1 MQTTLRARRLLT
13 ATGSIDY
20 PEISIRDG
28 KIASIQPGHLCDD
41 QHTLTPCF
49 FDIHVHGARSFDF
62 MAASVPEITHVGQ
75 FLATHGVGAYL
86 PTTVTGPIDT
96 TLHALER
103 LASAIEAA
111 GTESAPTDAARP
123 VAIHLEG
130 PFVSHSKRGV
140 HPIASILAPS
150 IAVFDRFQAA
160 ARGHI
165 RLMTIAPEL
174 PGALDL
180 IRHANAQGVRISI
193 GHSDA
198 TEAEALAGIA
208 AGAVSATHTFNAM
221 RALSHREPGIL
232 GVVLDRDDLY
242 AEAICDGI
250 HVHPSMIRLWLKAKG
265 SGRAI
270 LITDGMS
277 ATGEPDGEYLLG
289 DLAVELRG
297 GTCLLRGTQT
307 LAGSVLTMDRAVENL
322 QRFTGSPLETAIGLA
337 THNPARMLGLDWV
350 ADLAPGS
357 PANFNLFNSAG
368 QRTATILHG
377 TIIAS

>member
-13 ATGSIDY
+13 AKGPIDY
-20 PEISIRDG
+20 PEISISEG
-28 KIASIQPGHLCDD
+28 KIVSIQPGTPCDD
-41 QHTLTPCF
+41 DRTLAPCF

-62 MAASVPEITHVGQ
+62 MAASVPEIAHVGRY
-75 FLATHGVGAYL
+75 LATQGVGAYL

-96 TLHALER
+96 TLHALDR

-111 GTESAPTDAARP
+111 PTADAARP
-123 VAIHLEG
+123 VGIHLEG

-150 IAVFDRFQAA
+150 IEVFDRFQTS

-174 PGALDL
+174 PGSLDL
-180 IRHANAQGVRISI
+180 IRHATAHGVRVSL

-198 TEAEALAGIA
+198 TAAEALAGIA
-208 AGAVSATHTFNAM
+208 AGATSATHTFNAM

-242 AEAICDGI
+242 AELICDGI
-250 HVHPSMIRLWLKAKG
+250 HVHPSMVRLWLKAKG
-265 SGRAI
+265 VDRAI
-270 LITDGMS
+270 LVTDGMA

-289 DLAVELRG
+289 DLEVEVSR
-297 GTCLLRGTQT
+297 GTCLLRGTDT
-307 LAGSVLTMDRAVENL
+307 LAGSVLTMDHAVQNL
-322 QRFTGSPLETAIGLA
+322 RRFTGRSLDASIGLA
-337 THNPARMLGLDWV
+337 SRNPARMLGLDWV

-357 PANFNLFNSAG
+357 PGSFNVFNSTG
-368 QRTATILHG
+368 QRTATMLHG
-377 TIIAS
+377 LMIPSHA